1 MGIACFCLILLCAL
15 FNMVT
20 SIISVLGSLLSS
32 DAKLVSKEL
41 SGNPAA
47 AKTNA
52 RLPEDDINEA
62 RAKKIN
68 KVIVSPAVEHD
79 RESATEKDIEKETN
93 DPETGDT
100 EDIVIVDDNSDA
112 DSSVLVRGIFFEI
125 FGCLPIFFVIYWPL
139 FLFLI
144 TKICK
149 VAQIAK
155 ISPRV
160 AQPM

>member
-1 MGIACFCLILLCAL
+1 
-15 FNMVT
+15 MVT
-20 SIISVLGSLLSS
+20 SVVTLLGSLLSS
-32 DAKLVSKEL
+32 SNAKLVREEL
-41 SGNPAA
+41 SEDSVA

-52 RLPEDDINEA
+52 RLPTDDINEA
-62 RAKKIN
+62 EIS
-68 KVIVSPAVEHD
+68 KVIVSSAVEHD
-79 RESATEKDIEKETN
+79 KDLEEDSEKETN
-93 DPETGDT
+93 DAE
-100 EDIVIVDDNSDA
+100 EDIVIEDDTAADA
-112 DSSVLVRGIFFEI
+112 VLVQGIFFEI

>member
-1 MGIACFCLILLCAL
+1 MIQLIFSRYVGIACFCLILLCAL
-15 FNMVT
+15 FNMVM
-20 SIISVLGSLLSS
+20 SVVTLLGSLLSS
-32 DAKLVSKEL
+32 SNAKLVREEL
-41 SGNPAA
+41 SEDSVA

-52 RLPEDDINEA
+52 RLPTDDINEA
-62 RAKKIN
+62 EIS
-68 KVIVSPAVEHD
+68 KVIVSSAVEHD
-79 RESATEKDIEKETN
+79 KDLEEDSEKETN
-93 DPETGDT
+93 DAE
-100 EDIVIVDDNSDA
+100 EDIVIVDDTAADA
-112 DSSVLVRGIFFEI
+112 VLVQGIFFEI

-149 VAQIAK
+149 VAQIAR

>member
-1 MGIACFCLILLCAL
+1 
-15 FNMVT
+15 MVT
-20 SIISVLGSLLSS
+20 SVISGLGSLLSS

-41 SGNPAA
+41 SENSAA
-47 AKTNA
+47 AKTNV

-79 RESATEKDIEKETN
+79 KESATEKDIEKVTN
-93 DPETGDT
+93 DAETGDS
-100 EDIVIVDDNSDA
+100 EDIVIVDDTSD
-112 DSSVLVRGIFFEI
+112 VLVHGIFFEI

>member
-1 MGIACFCLILLCAL
+1 
-15 FNMVT
+15 MVT
-20 SIISVLGSLLSS
+20 SVISGLGSLLSS
-32 DAKLVSKEL
+32 ASSDAKLVGEEL
-41 SGNPAA
+41 SENSAA
-47 AKTNA
+47 AETNV

-62 RAKKIN
+62 RVKKIN

-79 RESATEKDIEKETN
+79 KESATEIFEDIEKATN
-93 DPETGDT
+93 DAETGDS
-100 EDIVIVDDNSDA
+100 EDIVIVDDTSD
-112 DSSVLVRGIFFEI
+112 VLVHGIFFEI

>member
-1 MGIACFCLILLCAL
+1 
-15 FNMVT
+15 MVT
-20 SIISVLGSLLSS
+20 SIITLLGSLFSSS
-32 DAKLVSKEL
+32 DAKLVREEL
-41 SGNPAA
+41 SEDSVA

-52 RLPEDDINEA
+52 RLPTDDINEA
-62 RAKKIN
+62 RVKIS
-68 KVIVSPAVEHD
+68 KVIVSSAVEHD
-79 RESATEKDIEKETN
+79 KDLEEDSEKEAN
-93 DPETGDT
+93 DAKTGNAE
-100 EDIVIVDDNSDA
+100 EDIVIVDDTHADA
-112 DSSVLVRGIFFEI
+112 DNSSGVLVHGIFFEI
-125 FGCLPIFFVIYWPL
+125 FGCLPIFFLIYWPL

>member
-1 MGIACFCLILLCAL
+1 
-15 FNMVT
+15 MVT
-20 SIISVLGSLLSS
+20 SIITLLGSLFSSS
-32 DAKLVSKEL
+32 DAKLVREEL
-41 SGNPAA
+41 SENSVA

-52 RLPEDDINEA
+52 RLPADDINEA
-62 RAKKIN
+62 TVKIS
-68 KVIVSPAVEHD
+68 KVIVSSAVEHD
-79 RESATEKDIEKETN
+79 KDLEEDSEKEAN
-93 DPETGDT
+93 DAKTGSD
-100 EDIVIVDDNSDA
+100 EDIVIVDDTHADA
-112 DSSVLVRGIFFEI
+112 DNSSGVLVHGIFFEI

>member
-1 MGIACFCLILLCAL
+1 
-15 FNMVT
+15 MVM
-20 SIISVLGSLLSS
+20 SIITLLGSLFSSS
-32 DAKLVSKEL
+32 DAKLVREEL
-41 SGNPAA
+41 SEDSVA

-52 RLPEDDINEA
+52 RLPADDINEV
-62 RAKKIN
+62 KIS
-68 KVIVSPAVEHD
+68 KVIVSSAVEHD
-79 RESATEKDIEKETN
+79 KDLKGDSEKKTN
-93 DPETGDT
+93 DAKTGNA
-100 EDIVIVDDNSDA
+100 EDIVIVDDSADA
-112 DSSVLVRGIFFEI
+112 DDSSGVLVHGIFFEI

>member
-1 MGIACFCLILLCAL
+1 
-15 FNMVT
+15 MVT
-20 SIISVLGSLLSS
+20 SVISVFASLLSSSSPS
-32 DAKLVSKEL
+32 DAKLVSEEL
-41 SGNPAA
+41 SENVAA

-62 RAKKIN
+62 RATKIN

-79 RESATEKDIEKETN
+79 RESATENIEKATN
-93 DPETGDT
+93 DAETGDS
-100 EDIVIVDDNSDA
+100 EDIVIVDDTSDG
-112 DSSVLVRGIFFEI
+112 DSVLVGGIFFEI